1 MLKKVLK
8 QYLVKNKL
16 LIIPLLIILFSLIL
30 RFTWI
35 DRFPGGMDADQ
46 VEVSLSA
53 KTIGLFG
60 VDSSGTGWKTM
71 IFGNNTK
78 AGIAGLPSIMI
89 SPLYYFSKLNLTN
102 IRIPF
107 VIINVITIIFLSLL
121 VFELTKEKIIIIFT
135 LLIGF
140 INPWMFA
147 YSRVPTEAPF
157 SLLLIIVGMYFLFK
171 FKGYKIFYSLLF
183 FVGAFYS
190 YFGAKPLL
198 LLLVPVLLI
207 IHYFINN
214 KRNIKIYIFFL
225 LSFILFA
232 GIYFGVSRKLNLNT
246 FSARSQDE
254 ILILNA
260 DYFSDKVNEYRRASI
275 DYPLKNVLINKYT
288 VTLLDLLFIVIG
300 IYGISNYKKLIPL
313 LITLFIVSSIPP
325 ALSLHGDS
333 FFYRG
338 FLLIPALIILIS
350 LGLTYMYKNLKKNY
364 KSIITISVFLIY
376 FSLFVNFLIFYFFR
390 YPVKQ

>member
-1 MLKKVLK
+1 M
-8 QYLVKNKL
+8 
-16 LIIPLLIILFSLIL
+16 
-30 RFTWI
+30 
-35 DRFPGGMDADQ
+35 
-46 VEVSLSA
+46 
-53 KTIGLFG
+53 
-60 VDSSGTGWKTM
+60 
-71 IFGNNTK
+71 
-78 AGIAGLPSIMI
+78 
-89 SPLYYFSKLNLTN
+89 
-102 IRIPF
+102 
-107 VIINVITIIFLSLL
+107 
-121 VFELTKEKIIIIFT
+121 
-135 LLIGF
+135 
-140 INPWMFA
+140 
-147 YSRVPTEAPF
+147 
-157 SLLLIIVGMYFLFK
+157 
-171 FKGYKIFYSLLF
+171 
-183 FVGAFYS
+183 
-190 YFGAKPLL
+190 
-198 LLLVPVLLI
+198 
-207 IHYFINN
+207 
-214 KRNIKIYIFFL
+214 

-232 GIYFGVSRKLNLNT
+232 GIYFGVSKKLNLNT

-288 VTLLDLLFIVIG
+288 VTLLEFSKKYMSWISSDFLFWKGDARGMYTFEDHGLIYVLDLLFIVIG

-390 YPVKQ
+390 YPVKQQDNNFLNGRIVASYLARNNLNQKVVVVTTSPYSIFNEYLFYSNKILETEKLLSKEKDSYFVGNIIIIKNCPITSLEGTYMFDSKVNCNFNGKNYVVIQNQSDSGVVFRIYNDKLCEESNLTTYRRNHLVSDYNIEKMNNDDFCTRWIQNGKTN

>member
-121 VFELTKEKIIIIFT
+121 VFELTKEKIIIILT

-183 FVGAFYS
+183 FVGSFYS

-288 VTLLDLLFIVIG
+288 VTLLEFSKKYMSWISSDFLFWKGDARGMYTFEDHGLIYVLDLLFIVIG

-325 ALSLHGDS
+325 ALSL
-333 FFYRG
+333 
-338 FLLIPALIILIS
+338 
-350 LGLTYMYKNLKKNY
+350 
-364 KSIITISVFLIY
+364 
-376 FSLFVNFLIFYFFR
+376 
-390 YPVKQ
+390 